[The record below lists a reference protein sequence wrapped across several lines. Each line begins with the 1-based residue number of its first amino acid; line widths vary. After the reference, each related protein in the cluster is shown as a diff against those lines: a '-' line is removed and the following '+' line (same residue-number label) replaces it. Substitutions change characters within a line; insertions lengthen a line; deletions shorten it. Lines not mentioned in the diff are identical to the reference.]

1 MEDKIKNPEIQ
12 NSQHFGTNLSL
23 ESIKIIAE
31 SIGIGNLSDSAAK
44 ELTDDISFKLKQ
56 IVQDG
61 QKFMHHSKRSRLS
74 ASDIDSALKIRNLE
88 PQYGFISKE
97 FIPFR
102 FASGGGRE
110 LYFTEEK
117 EIDLNDLLTTTAPKA
132 PLEVSLRAH
141 WLCVDGIQPTIPE
154 NPPPLAKDAQIQDSV
169 NPVKKL
175 EKTDLKDTTGKPAIK
190 AHKLKTFETV
200 HIKQLAQHELSVEQQ
215 FYYKEITEACV
226 GADEGRR
233 AEALQSLS
241 CDPGIHEMLP
251 RMCTF
256 IAEGVKVNVVQ
267 NNLAILIYLMRMV
280 RALLDNP
287 ALYLEKYLH
296 ELIPSVSTCI
306 VSKQLCQ
313 RPEVD
318 NHWALRDFAAKLMA
332 QICKNF
338 NTSTNNLQ
346 TRVTRLFSTAL
357 QNDKVPLSSLYGA
370 IEGLSELGHEVIKV
384 FIIPRLK
391 FISERVCNMQAADI
405 SNTERNAAG
414 HIRALLAKV
423 CAPVLK
429 TMRTAPDVLEDYKRD
444 FGFLGPALHQSVMK
458 ARQTPNTAQPTSS
471 ASIAVPSVTPRITTT
486 PIQRQMSQT
495 QQGQQKFYVTKASS
509 PSTTSGNI
517 VKIQQS
523 NNPKIY
529 IQSTP
534 KTVSYVNTSNQSQ
547 QEHELDDLSHLA

>member
-1 MEDKIKNPEIQ
+1 MEDKIKNPEI

-44 ELTDDISFKLKQ
+44 ELSDDISYKLKQ
-56 IVQDG
+56 IVQDA
-61 QKFMHHSKRSRLS
+61 QKFMNHAKRTRLS
-74 ASDIDSALKIRNLE
+74 IADVDHSLKIRNIE
-88 PQYGFISKE
+88 PQYGFICKE

-110 LYFTEEK
+110 LYFQEEK
-117 EIDLNDLLTTTAPKA
+117 EVDLNDVMTSTAPKA
-132 PLEVSLRAH
+132 PLEVTLRAH

-154 NPPPLAKDAQIQDSV
+154 NPPPLSKDAQIQDSV
-169 NPVKKL
+169 NPIKKI
-175 EKTDLKDTTGKPAIK
+175 EKADLKDTSGKPAIK
-190 AHKLKTFETV
+190 AHKLKTHETV

-226 GADEGRR
+226 GADEARR
-233 AEALQSLS
+233 AEALQSLC

-256 IAEGVKVNVVQ
+256 IAEGVKINVVQ

-287 ALYLEKYLH
+287 ALFLEKYLH

-391 FISERVCNMQAADI
+391 FISERVCNMQATDI

-429 TMRTAPDVLEDYKRD
+429 TMRPSPDIIEDYKRD

-458 ARQTPNTAQPTSS
+458 ARQTPSTTPTASTASS
-471 ASIAVPSVTPRITTT
+471 ISVPSVTPRITST
-486 PIQRQMSQT
+486 PIQRQISQS
-495 QQGQQKFYVTKASS
+495 QPSQKFFVTKAANS
-509 PSTTSGNI
+509 PSTSSGNI
-517 VKIQQS
+517 VKIQQ
-523 NNPKIY
+523 NNPQKIF
-529 IQSTP
+529 IQAP
-534 KTVSYVNTSNQSQ
+534 KTVFVAANT
-547 QEHELDDLSHLA
+547 QEHELEIDDLSHLE

>member
-1 MEDKIKNPEIQ
+1 MSEDKNLLKNLEIKSFGSKI
-12 NSQHFGTNLSL
+12 SQ
-23 ESIKIIAE
+23 ESIKVIAE
-31 SIGIGNLSDSAAK
+31 SIGISNLADGAAK
-44 ELTDDISFKLKQ
+44 ELADDISFKIKS
-56 IVQDG
+56 IVQDAE
-61 QKFMHHSKRSRLS
+61 KFMHHSKRQKLCLV
-74 ASDIDSALKIRNLE
+74 DIDESLKLRNIE
-88 PQYGFISKE
+88 PQYGFVNKE
-97 FIPFR
+97 FVPFR

-110 LYFTEEK
+110 LHFQEEK
-117 EIDLNDLLTTTAPKA
+117 ELDLNDILQQGPAPKA

-141 WLCVDGIQPTIPE
+141 WLVVDGIQPTIPE
-154 NPPPLAKDAQIQDSV
+154 NPAPLSKESQATESV
-169 NPVKKL
+169 NPLKKL
-175 EKTDLKDTTGKPAIK
+175 EKSDLKDTTGKPAIK
-190 AHKLKTFETV
+190 AHKFKTHETV
-200 HIKQLAQHELSVEQQ
+200 NLKQLATHELSVEQQ

-233 AEALQSLS
+233 AEALQSLA

-280 RALLDNP
+280 KALLDNP

-370 IEGLSELGHEVIKV
+370 IEGLSEMGHEVVKV
-384 FIIPRLK
+384 FIIPRIK
-391 FISERVCNMQAADI
+391 FISERIMTNMQGSEVSSTD
-405 SNTERNAAG
+405 RNAAG
-414 HIRALLAKV
+414 HIRAMLTKV

-429 TMRTAPDVLEDYKRD
+429 TMRSSPDVLDDYKRD
-444 FGFLGPALHQSVMK
+444 YGFIGPALHQSVVK
-458 ARQTPNTAQPTSS
+458 ARQTPSTVTSTTPS
-471 ASIAVPSVTPRITTT
+471 TITVPSVTPR
-486 PIQRQMSQT
+486 
-495 QQGQQKFYVTKASS
+495 V
-509 PSTTSGNI
+509 
-517 VKIQQS
+517 
-523 NNPKIY
+523 
-529 IQSTP
+529 
-534 KTVSYVNTSNQSQ
+534 
-547 QEHELDDLSHLA
+547 

>member
-1 MEDKIKNPEIQ
+1 MSEDRNLIKSLEIKSYGTQ
-12 NSQHFGTNLSL
+12 LSQ
-23 ESIKIIAE
+23 ESIKVIAE
-31 SIGIGNLSDSAAK
+31 SIGISNLSDAASK
-44 ELTDDISFKLKQ
+44 ELADDISYKLKQ
-56 IVQDG
+56 IVQDAE
-61 QKFMHHSKRSRLS
+61 KFKNHAKRARLCLD
-74 ASDIDSALKIRNLE
+74 DIDNSLKIRNIE
-88 PQYGFISKE
+88 PQYGFVTKD

-110 LYFTEEK
+110 LHFQEEK
-117 EIDLNDLLTTTAPKA
+117 ELDLTDVLLIAPPKA
-132 PLEVSLRAH
+132 PLEVTLRTH

-154 NPPPLAKDAQIQDSV
+154 NPPPLSKELQAQDSV

-175 EKTDLKDTTGKPAIK
+175 EKTDLKDTSGKPAIK
-190 AHKLKTFETV
+190 AHKLKTHETV
-200 HIKQLAQHELSVEQQ
+200 HVKQLATHELSVEQQ

-233 AEALQSLS
+233 AEALQSLA

-296 ELIPSVSTCI
+296 ELIPSVTTCI

-313 RPEVD
+313 RPELD

-346 TRVTRLFSTAL
+346 TRVTRLFSQAL
-357 QNDKVPLSSLYGA
+357 QNDKVALSSLYGT
-370 IEGLSELGHEVIKV
+370 IGGLSEIGHEVTKV

-391 FISERVCNMQAADI
+391 FISERVCNMNGPDI
-405 SNTERNAAG
+405 SNTEKNAAG
-414 HIRALLAKV
+414 HIRAMLSKV

-429 TMRTAPDVLEDYKRD
+429 TMRPTPDVLEDYRRD
-444 FGFLGPALHQSVMK
+444 YGYLGPALHQSVIK
-458 ARQTPNTAQPTSS
+458 ARQTPSSTTTTTS
-471 ASIAVPSVTPRITTT
+471 AMSISVPSVAPRVTSTPG
-486 PIQRQMSQT
+486 IQRQVSQQP
-495 QQGQQKFYVTKASS
+495 QQSQQKFYVTK
-509 PSTTSGNI
+509 PSAAPSNI
-517 VKIQQS
+517 VKQNQ
-523 NNPKIY
+523 KIF
-529 IQSTP
+529 IQSP
-534 KTVSYVNTSNQSQ
+534 KMTYVTTSNSSNPQI
-547 QEHELDDLSHLA
+547 DDLSHLE